1 MISVTSAVPRY
12 RPFSPWAT
20 SNGPP
25 PSGLKLSVRI
35 LKPANVASGS
45 GSLSRLFQLCGPW
58 HAFPLYC
65 VSRALEMVHPIRNWH
80 QIAAELLLSDADIAL
95 LSIAKILGE
104 DDKDEL
110 QRVVRETRDAYES
123 IQAKRK
129 GVRMTEAQRAALDEK
144 MDRLRARLRFIGER
158 V

>member
-1 MISVTSAVPRY
+1 
-12 RPFSPWAT
+12 
-20 SNGPP
+20 
-25 PSGLKLSVRI
+25 
-35 LKPANVASGS
+35 
-45 GSLSRLFQLCGPW
+45 
-58 HAFPLYC
+58 
-65 VSRALEMVHPIRNWH
+65 MVHPIRNWH